1 MTPQPR
7 YKDTGEHSFWGSYIY
22 EKRVPQ
28 DHFLRALKELIDWQA
43 LGRELITLYAGRGVR
58 GRPPYD
64 PVIVFK
70 MLFLSFLYGCSE
82 RDVERW
88 VNDSISAHYFLDL
101 ALDQPAPDHSLLTKF
116 KNRLMKDNGAEKWL
130 QDIFDGFL
138 DQARDHGLSFG
149 KIQLVDSVH
158 TQADVNGEKEAA
170 RQEKGVSPR
179 DPEAR
184 VVDKGTRVVTDADG
198 TRKRKRIRHKGYK
211 THTSMDAKTRLV
223 TSLVPD
229 YGNSADNKAFAALFA
244 HDRSLNLPTDTYGGD
259 KAYDDTAIFEV
270 IEQAGMHVGI
280 KLRRFRTSKKDPNK
294 ERWIEI
300 KESARYRVA
309 TKIRGR
315 VEQPYGQAKT
325 TCGFERCRYL
335 GLMRYRIQSYLTFM
349 VVNSKRIV
357 KLLCGITFRKLAK
370 GRRREVFQPVYDT
383 LPWA

>member
-1 MTPQPR
+1 MTSQRR
-7 YKDTGEHSFWGSYIY
+7 YKDTGEDSFWDSYIY
-22 EKRVPQ
+22 DLRVPQ
-28 DHFLRALKELIDWQA
+28 DHFLRALNELFDWQA
-43 LGRELITLYAGRGVR
+43 LGKELIALYAGRGKR

-64 PVIVFK
+64 PVLVFK
-70 MLFLSFLYGCSE
+70 MLFLTYLYGCSE

-88 VNDSISAHYFLDL
+88 VNDSLSAHYFLGL
-101 ALDQPAPDHSLLTKF
+101 ALDEPAPDHSSLTKF
-116 KNRLMKDNGAEKWL
+116 KNRLMKDNEAGERL
-130 QDIFDGFL
+130 QAIFDRFL
-138 DQARDHGLSFG
+138 DQACDHGLSFG

-158 TQADVNGEKEAA
+158 TQADVNGEKEAG
-170 RQEKGVSPR
+170 RQEKGAPPR

-184 VVDKGTRVVTDADG
+184 VVDKGERVVTDADG
-198 TRKRKRIRHKGYK
+198 TRRRKRIRLKGYK
-211 THTSMDAKTRLV
+211 THTSMDAKTRVV
-223 TSLVPD
+223 TSVAPA
-229 YGNSADNKAFAALFA
+229 YGNSADNKAFAELFA

-280 KLRRFRTSKKDPNK
+280 KLRRFRTSKKDPHK
-294 ERWIEI
+294 ERWIKL
-300 KESARYRVA
+300 KESSRYRVA

-370 GRRREVFQPVYDT
+370 GRQKEVFQPVYDT